1 MSATTTLIAQIMPLA
16 LGAAVSPTALMGII
30 LLLSMSKKPKLQGF
44 GYYIGAIVLILIVVV
59 IGISLGTAVTATTS
73 QPNPILAW
81 FDVIVGI
88 LLLILGFKRLSQPQK
103 SPTKR
108 FGEGKLGSNIGM
120 LIKGFTFGFVMFL
133 INFST
138 TILVLEAGKVIGTS
152 SADAV
157 GKIIVIILLMII
169 TLLVCEI
176 PLLIY
181 LIFPKKANNV
191 LSKVEA
197 WMQKYGHYLMAAVI
211 IVIGIYLVYIG
222 ILKLGII

>member
-1 MSATTTLIAQIMPLA
+1 MSATSTLIAQIMPLA

-30 LLLSMSKKPKLQGF
+30 LLLSISKKPKLQGF

-59 IGISLGTAVTATTS
+59 IGISLGTAVTAATS
-73 QPNPILAW
+73 QPNPVLSW

-88 LLLILGFKRLSQPQK
+88 LLLILGFRRLSQPQK

-108 FGEGKLGSNIGM
+108 FGEGKLSSNIGM
-120 LIKGFTFGFVMFL
+120 LVKGFTFGFVMFL

-152 SADAV
+152 SADMA
-157 GKIIVIILLMII
+157 GKIIVIILLTII

-191 LSKVEA
+191 LSKVEK